1 MTSLRLPSHGG
12 LRAANAYSTRYGDNN
27 MCDINAAIRSF
38 SRAGYSFTQNSPGVT
53 HFDHRSSDKHFTLVE
68 YGEGDIQAVGMKG
81 VTARELLDILPE
93 DWSRQ

>member
-1 MTSLRLPSHGG
+1 
-12 LRAANAYSTRYGDNN
+12 
-27 MCDINAAIRSF
+27 MCDINSAIRSF
-38 SRAGYSFTQNSPGVT
+38 SRAGYNFHSNTPGVT

-81 VTARELLDILPE
+81 VTALELLNILPE